1 MKEEFTIQQISAITG
16 LSVHTLRYYER
27 IGLLDPVERR
37 PNGHRKYSQVNLAW
51 IEFLNCLRAIGMSIQ
66 QMQEYAALRSQGEQ
80 TIRERRLLLEEHRSL
95 VNTRIQ
101 ELTQNL
107 MTLEEKIK
115 YYKKMEVQN
124 NNE

>member
-27 IGLLDPVERR
+27 IGLLDPVERH
-37 PNGHRKYSQVNLAW
+37 PNGHRKYSRANLAW

-66 QMQEYAALRSQGEQ
+66 QMQQYAALRSQGEQ
-80 TIRERRLLLEEHRSL
+80 TIRERRLLLEEHHSL